1 MYQTQKYWIFPILTY
16 VCTKHGLSMDF
27 ILQTDVDPAMGKY
40 SEHLES
46 WKRGMEDILAPAMK
60 IPQ

>member
-1 MYQTQKYWIFPILTY
+1 M
-16 VCTKHGLSMDF
+16 KHGLSMDF
-27 ILQTDVDPAMGKY
+27 MLQTDVDPAMGKY

-46 WKRGMEDILAPAMK
+46 WKRGVEDILAPAMK